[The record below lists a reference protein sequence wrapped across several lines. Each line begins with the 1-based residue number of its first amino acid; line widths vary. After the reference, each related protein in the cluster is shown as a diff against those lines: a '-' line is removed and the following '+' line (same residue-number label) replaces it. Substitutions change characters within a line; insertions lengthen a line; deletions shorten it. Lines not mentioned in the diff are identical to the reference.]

1 MFINTEH
8 QQNFLNLKNKF
19 DSYELYSNVYLN
31 SCLYLLSSDELLFE
45 IALRAIDFKNI
56 EIDFDQFFESEK
68 LTSTSDALLKLA
80 FNLYTN
86 SLYYLNKNNEK
97 IYTNVDDIFE
107 ALPEEFFEVGINA
120 VKLRYNKIV
129 LDVWE

>member
-19 DSYELYSNVYLN
+19 DSYDVYSNVYLN

-107 ALPEEFFEVGINA
+107 SFPEKYFEVGINA

-129 LDVWE
+129 LDV